1 MNSEPAFS
9 IGGSVSAVLYA
20 AFLILKASGV
30 GVTDEMTNGIN
41 ALVAA
46 LCAIPAV
53 AGFATRFFVYSPNS
67 VKGIAADHYEAG
79 VPPTEPP
86 PDIPPPADAR

>member
-1 MNSEPAFS
+1 MNREPAVS
-9 IGGSVSAVLYA
+9 IGGSISAVLYA
-20 AFLILKASGV
+20 ILLILKSMNV
-30 GVTDEMTNGIN
+30 GVTEEMTNGIN

-79 VPPTEPP
+79 VPPTDPP
-86 PDIPPPADAR
+86 PDIPPPGD